1 MMLTT
6 FKNIFSFSN
15 QFIKLTRM
23 QGNLSTVAK
32 LELSNPKK
40 KNALS
45 IALLDE
51 VKNKI
56 FSLILLSKKLIN
68 SMISEQ

>member
-1 MMLTT
+1 
-6 FKNIFSFSN
+6 
-15 QFIKLTRM
+15 M